1 MNAARAL
8 IALPIQQQI
17 AHTTATFY
25 TIQQTTVHYT
35 SGGTKSKL
43 HNSLTYN
50 SIRQSYRGYS
60 LVSDLNNC
68 SVIPVPR
75 VDQDT

>member
-1 MNAARAL
+1 MNAARVL

-17 AHTTATFY
+17 AHTTTTFY
-25 TIQQTTVHYT
+25 TVQQTTVHYT
-35 SGGTKSKL
+35 SGGTKTKHTTT
-43 HNSLTYN
+43 HNN
-50 SIRQSYRGYS
+50 ICRSYRGYS